1 VTADAALVRRCLSGE
16 ATACRELVERFQTD
30 VFAVCHRLLA
40 HAHDAEDVTQ
50 EVFLRIFRSLKRW
63 DDARP
68 LRPWVLGITI
78 NRCRTWM
85 GRRAKNPELADY
97 LHETPD
103 HRPMDDSIELR
114 TEIRAALDGLR
125 DEYREVFVLFHEAG
139 QSYEDIAL
147 AIERPV
153 GTVKTWLHRARVELL
168 DRLRS
173 RGFVQEEPMTDR
185 SQSGHQQ

>member
-1 VTADAALVRRCLSGE
+1 MGPGYYDKSLSYVDG
-16 ATACRELVERFQTD
+16 
-30 VFAVCHRLLA
+30 
-40 HAHDAEDVTQ
+40 
-50 EVFLRIFRSLKRW
+50 S
-63 DDARP
+63 P
-68 LRPWVLGITI
+68 
-78 NRCRTWM
+78 
-85 GRRAKNPELADY
+85 RAKNPELADY

-125 DEYREVFVLFHEAG
+125 DEYREVFVLFHESG